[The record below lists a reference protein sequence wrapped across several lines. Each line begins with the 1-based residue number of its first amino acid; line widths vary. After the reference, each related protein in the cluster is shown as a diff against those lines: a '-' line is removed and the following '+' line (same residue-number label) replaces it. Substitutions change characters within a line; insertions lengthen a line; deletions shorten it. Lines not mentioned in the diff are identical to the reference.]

1 MAALDI
7 TVLSLPVQFSLGGA
21 RVTDYVTRVRQ
32 MADHLS
38 VATPLQRRSVSFA
51 AHLQFRVRG
60 TVEVTPDIPVAR
72 MVFLYDDDTHQLRGR
87 TLSDPTTGAFEF
99 QFVPGFLTYT
109 AMAADHTGTY
119 RAEAHDGLI
128 PEPMP

>member
-21 RVTDYVTRVRQ
+21 SVTDYVTRVRQ
-32 MADHLS
+32 LADHLS

-60 TVEVTPDIPVAR
+60 TLLLTPDIPAAR
-72 MVFLYDDDTHQLRGR
+72 MVFLYDEDTRMLWGK
-87 TLSDPTTGAFEF
+87 TMSDPVTGAFEF
-99 QFVPGFLTYT
+99 RYVPGFFKYT
-109 AMAADHTGTY
+109 ALAVDHTEEY